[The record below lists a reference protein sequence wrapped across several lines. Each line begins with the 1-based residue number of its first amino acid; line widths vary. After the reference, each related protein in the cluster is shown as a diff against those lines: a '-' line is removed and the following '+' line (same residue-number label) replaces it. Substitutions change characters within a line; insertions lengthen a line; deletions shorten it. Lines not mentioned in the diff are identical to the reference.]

1 MMNSF
6 YRIKTILVVITV
18 VLANAGC
25 SFWYKIKTQQNL
37 VDGTQA
43 YQNRNY
49 DDAEKHFREAIRLSP
64 DEPLG
69 ILFLARTLHA
79 QYVSS
84 RKPEKAEEAISEYK
98 RVIPKLKDEYNRLKQ
113 ILEQNPNDDKTIKN
127 FKSVQELL
135 SSSISAVGNL
145 LETMQKNDEWKAWQ
159 TQIAE
164 DKTLPD
170 TIRAAAYTLLA
181 SKESSCANEITS
193 NPPVRKTVKVGNK
206 EEYQYVKPPD
216 EKTYQQLK
224 ECIAKGKELVDKA
237 LALDKSSDSIWS
249 YKTALLIQEQRLA
262 EMDGRKEDK
271 ERLKQ
276 EADKARAEFT
286 RLAEAKRKQKEEEE
300 ARRKAEEQAAKQ

>member
-6 YRIKTILVVITV
+6 YRIKTILVVIAV

-206 EEYQYVKPPD
+206 EEYQYVKPTD
-216 EKTYQQLK
+216 EKMYQQLK

-237 LALDKSSDSIWS
+237 LALDKNSDSIWS

-300 ARRKAEEQAAKQ
+300 ARRKAEEQATKQ

>member
-1 MMNSF
+1 MNSV
-6 YRIKTILVVITV
+6 YRIKTILVIITV

-84 RKPEKAEEAISEYK
+84 RKPEKAEEAMSEYK

-170 TIRAAAYTLLA
+170 TIRATAYTLLA

-193 NPPVRKTVKVGNK
+193 NPPVRKTVK
-206 EEYQYVKPPD
+206 
-216 EKTYQQLK
+216 
-224 ECIAKGKELVDKA
+224 
-237 LALDKSSDSIWS
+237 
-249 YKTALLIQEQRLA
+249 
-262 EMDGRKEDK
+262 
-271 ERLKQ
+271 
-276 EADKARAEFT
+276 
-286 RLAEAKRKQKEEEE
+286 
-300 ARRKAEEQAAKQ
+300 